1 MNPAALILLIAVGLI
16 GSAFFSGAEI
26 ALISC
31 NRLRMHHLARGG
43 RRAAA
48 RVLEVLD
55 RLREMITT
63 TLLGTNFC
71 NVMTASAATVL
82 FNQLLPGYEAL
93 LSTAVITPLI
103 LMFGEIY
110 PKTVFRYWADPLCL
124 AIAPSLNGFR
134 LLFGPF
140 VRLADGAVSLL
151 LRILGSAEDDRGL
164 AVTRE
169 ELQHMMGEG
178 RRLGVLQS
186 EGWQMIRR
194 AFHFSE
200 MTVEE
205 IMVPLVEVFAL
216 GEHDRVGEILPRIV
230 ERGHSRIP
238 VFRERIDNIVGL
250 LYVFDLLGIEPGT
263 PVSELMVPAYYVPES
278 KGLQQLV
285 LEMKQS
291 RVHQAV
297 VVDEY
302 GGATGIVTL
311 EDTLE
316 RIVGEI
322 RDEFDAVTE
331 PLPEVGQEWITLS
344 ARTTLA
350 RVQRS
355 LGTELPAGESKT
367 IGGYLITALGRIPPA
382 GELVTL
388 GAWEFEILDAT
399 PRAIRLLRVRRQGG
413 TGN

>member
-151 LRILGSAEDDRGL
+151 LRILGS
-164 AVTRE
+164 
-169 ELQHMMGEG
+169 G
-178 RRLGVLQS
+178 RDHGPPGGGVRS
-186 EGWQMIRR
+186 GRARSRR
-194 AFHFSE
+194 
-200 MTVEE
+200 
-205 IMVPLVEVFAL
+205 
-216 GEHDRVGEILPRIV
+216 
-230 ERGHSRIP
+230 
-238 VFRERIDNIVGL
+238 
-250 LYVFDLLGIEPGT
+250 
-263 PVSELMVPAYYVPES
+263 
-278 KGLQQLV
+278 
-285 LEMKQS
+285 
-291 RVHQAV
+291 
-297 VVDEY
+297 
-302 GGATGIVTL
+302 
-311 EDTLE
+311 
-316 RIVGEI
+316 
-322 RDEFDAVTE
+322 
-331 PLPEVGQEWITLS
+331 
-344 ARTTLA
+344 
-350 RVQRS
+350 
-355 LGTELPAGESKT
+355 
-367 IGGYLITALGRIPPA
+367 
-382 GELVTL
+382 
-388 GAWEFEILDAT
+388 
-399 PRAIRLLRVRRQGG
+399 
-413 TGN
+413 